1 MKNLYNNIMENRYKN
16 LVFRNEN
23 TSYTVDSEGC
33 VTDEVRKIDTLQTQ
47 VSTEPDFIKLY
58 LTDIARLNDLP
69 KGANQIL
76 LQFLKLMVYDN
87 TFTINSYHKKNI
99 AEKLNT
105 TIATIN
111 NTLTKL
117 TQEGVITRIS
127 SGVYMFNPYLFG
139 KGKWKDINALRVTI
153 KYDGNGRHFQ
163 LEKMYNEEDLNIYK
177 VAGINEA
184 PKMIQPIKLQ

>member
-1 MKNLYNNIMENRYKN
+1 MAENRYKN

-23 TSYTVDSEGC
+23 TTYMVDSEGC
-33 VTDEVRKIDTLQTQ
+33 VCDEQRKIDTMQTQ

-58 LTDIARLNDLP
+58 LNDIARLNDLP

-76 LQFLKLMVYDN
+76 LQFLKLMAYDN

-99 AEKLNT
+99 AEKLDT

-117 TQEGVITRIS
+117 TQEGVITRVS
-127 SGVYMFNPYLFG
+127 SGVYMFNPFLFG

-153 KYDGNGRHFQ
+153 KYDSNGRHFH
-163 LEKMYNEEDLNIYK
+163 LEKMYQQEETNIYVG
-177 VAGINEA
+177 VAGVT
-184 PKMIQPIKLQ
+184 PDKPIPVRMLASEND

>member
-1 MKNLYNNIMENRYKN
+1 MENRYKN

-76 LQFLKLMVYDN
+76 LQFLK
-87 TFTINSYHKKNI
+87 
-99 AEKLNT
+99 
-105 TIATIN
+105 
-111 NTLTKL
+111 
-117 TQEGVITRIS
+117 
-127 SGVYMFNPYLFG
+127 
-139 KGKWKDINALRVTI
+139 
-153 KYDGNGRHFQ
+153 
-163 LEKMYNEEDLNIYK
+163 
-177 VAGINEA
+177 
-184 PKMIQPIKLQ
+184 